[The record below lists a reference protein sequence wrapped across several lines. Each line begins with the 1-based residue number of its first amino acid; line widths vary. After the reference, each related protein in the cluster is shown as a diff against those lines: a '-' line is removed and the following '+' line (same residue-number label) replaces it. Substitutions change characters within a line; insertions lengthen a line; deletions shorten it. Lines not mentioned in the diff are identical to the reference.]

1 MLIPSVFLMIAT
13 KLSGRGGLSEL
24 SAQLIGPDALQTSS
38 MKKLFKFLLY
48 TAVIGGAGWYA
59 NSKQWFGLIPAKA
72 EQSQSA
78 ESPTARAELRNI
90 DFSVQVSGDVSP
102 VSKLDV
108 KAEVGGKVKEIHV
121 LAGDSVKQG
130 QLLVEIDDR
139 DILTEKESAMTEIAG
154 AELQMEKAR
163 RNNERGQELF
173 AQKLISQEAF
183 DNLATEHELA
193 KNSLDRAKRKV
204 QTVEDKL
211 SKTKVTAP
219 NDGTVLEVPVTEG
232 QVIIPAASVNNG
244 TTLMTI
250 ANLDRLLVESHVN
263 QVDVAKLRPK
273 QRVKLRAESI
283 KDGDMEAEIF
293 FIAPIA
299 TIKSSVKGFAVQAL
313 IDKPSV
319 ALRPG
324 MTVSMSVPIDH
335 ASDAISVPVSAV
347 FRSEGNKR
355 VVFVVNGMKTEKREV
370 KLGVSNVE
378 HAQILTGV
386 KEGEEILL
394 INPER
399 AVKKRSG
406 A

>member
-1 MLIPSVFLMIAT
+1 
-13 KLSGRGGLSEL
+13 
-24 SAQLIGPDALQTSS
+24 
-38 MKKLFKFLLY
+38 MKKLLKFLLL

-72 EQSQSA
+72 DSSQTTDN
-78 ESPTARAELRNI
+78 PTARAEVRSI

-102 VSKLDV
+102 QSQLDV
-108 KAEVGGKVKEIHV
+108 KAEVGGKVKELHV
-121 LAGDSVKQG
+121 IAGDTVKQG

-139 DILTEKESAMTEIAG
+139 DILTEMETAKTEIEG
-154 AELQMEKAR
+154 AKLQTEKAR

-183 DNLATEHELA
+183 DNLGTEHLLA
-193 KNSLDRAKRKV
+193 KNSLERADRKV
-204 QTVEDKL
+204 QTVQDKL
-211 SKTKVTAP
+211 NKTKVTAP
-219 NDGTVLEVPVTEG
+219 NDGTVLTVPVIEG
-232 QVIIPAASVNNG
+232 QVVIPAASVNSG

-250 ANLDRLLVESHVN
+250 ANLERLLVECHVN
-263 QVDVAKLRPK
+263 QVDVAKLSTK

-299 TIKSSVKGFAVQAL
+299 TVKSSVKGFAVQAL
-313 IDKPSV
+313 IDKPSPL
-319 ALRPG
+319 LRPG
-324 MTVSMSVPIDH
+324 MTVSMSVPIAH
-335 ASDAISVPVSAV
+335 ADDAISVPISGV

-355 VVFVVNGMKTEKREV
+355 VVFVVNGQKTEKREV
-370 KLGVSNVE
+370 KLGVSNIE
-378 HAQILTGV
+378 HTQILNGLQV
-386 KEGEEILL
+386 GEEILL

>member
-1 MLIPSVFLMIAT
+1 
-13 KLSGRGGLSEL
+13 
-24 SAQLIGPDALQTSS
+24 
-38 MKKLFKFLLY
+38 MKKFFKLLLY
-48 TAVIGGAGWYA
+48 VAVLGGAGWYA
-59 NSKQWFGLIPAKA
+59 NSKQWFGLIAAKG

-78 ESPTARAELRNI
+78 ESPTARVELRNI

-204 QTVEDKL
+204 QIVDDKL

-313 IDKPSV
+313 IDKPSS

-324 MTVSMSVPIDH
+324 MTVSLSVPIDH
-335 ASDAISVPVSAV
+335 ASDAVSVPVSAV

-378 HAQILTGV
+378 HAQILTGL